1 MSGGKGGGQS
11 TKTEIPVWAE
21 EATKRNLAR
30 AEDVQRIGYM
40 PYYGPD
46 VAAFNPTQQLA
57 MQNNMDAAAA
67 FGLASS
73 GQNAMAGMP
82 RATNYNGIQ
91 GYSSGGLYEQAV
103 AEFERNKPG
112 YAREYNDLFAKNSS
126 SNVPRYPTPPYPNFP
141 IMDDPNIPAGAGQQ
155 FPGPKI
161 PIINVMD
168 NYNGSMT
175 SMPKMPDVD
184 LSIVPPNSDLSM
196 TSPFQIP
203 LPSMPQMPQLPQLPA
218 QLPQLPA
225 QLPQLPAQLPQ
236 LPAQLPQLPAQLPQ
250 LPAQLPQLPAQLP
263 QLPAQLPQ
271 LPAQLPQLPAQLPQ
285 LPAQL
290 PQLPAQ
296 LPQLPAQM
304 PQMPYQTQPAEG
316 LLGSGIGTSVNAGPI
331 PTGRGVADGVQMPS
345 QDYMRMLRDFQTQGG
360 SVGENATK
368 KLAEAQAII
377 DANQSQPQMPQLPQ
391 IPQMVFE
398 RNMMPG
404 QVGMA
409 GPQQPLMQD
418 VKDAGYPVRTALPI
432 PAAMPKQNID
442 EMMKGLRNTRSNF

>member
-67 FGLASS
+67 FGLASP

-126 SNVPRYPTPPYPNFP
+126 SNVPPYPTPPYPNFP
-141 IMDDPNIPAGAGQQ
+141 VMDDPNIPAGAGQQ
-155 FPGPKI
+155 FPGPVI

-225 QLPQLPAQLPQ
+225 QLAS
-236 LPAQLPQLPAQLPQ
+236 ASCSA
-250 LPAQLPQLPAQLP
+250 
-263 QLPAQLPQ
+263 
-271 LPAQLPQLPAQLPQ
+271 
-285 LPAQL
+285 
-290 PQLPAQ
+290 
-296 LPQLPAQM
+296 
-304 PQMPYQTQPAEG
+304 
-316 LLGSGIGTSVNAGPI
+316 TSA
-331 PTGRGVADGVQMPS
+331 S
-345 QDYMRMLRDFQTQGG
+345 
-360 SVGENATK
+360 
-368 KLAEAQAII
+368 
-377 DANQSQPQMPQLPQ
+377 
-391 IPQMVFE
+391 
-398 RNMMPG
+398 
-404 QVGMA
+404 
-409 GPQQPLMQD
+409 
-418 VKDAGYPVRTALPI
+418 
-432 PAAMPKQNID
+432 
-442 EMMKGLRNTRSNF
+442 

>member
-46 VAAFNPTQQLA
+46 VAAF
-57 MQNNMDAAAA
+57 
-67 FGLASS
+67 GLASP

-203 LPSMPQMPQLPQLPA
+203 LPSMPQMP
-218 QLPQLPA
+218 
-225 QLPQLPAQLPQ
+225 
-236 LPAQLPQLPAQLPQ
+236 
-250 LPAQLPQLPAQLP
+250 
-263 QLPAQLPQ
+263 QLPQ

>member
-67 FGLASS
+67 FGLASP

-250 LPAQLPQLPAQLP
+250 LPAQLPQLPAQNALSNSACRRSSWLRYWHLC
-263 QLPAQLPQ
+263 QCW
-271 LPAQLPQLPAQLPQ
+271 
-285 LPAQL
+285 
-290 PQLPAQ
+290 
-296 LPQLPAQM
+296 
-304 PQMPYQTQPAEG
+304 PYPDRSWRCGWRT
-316 LLGSGIGTSVNAGPI
+316 NA
-331 PTGRGVADGVQMPS
+331 
-345 QDYMRMLRDFQTQGG
+345 
-360 SVGENATK
+360 
-368 KLAEAQAII
+368 
-377 DANQSQPQMPQLPQ
+377 
-391 IPQMVFE
+391 
-398 RNMMPG
+398 
-404 QVGMA
+404 
-409 GPQQPLMQD
+409 
-418 VKDAGYPVRTALPI
+418 
-432 PAAMPKQNID
+432 
-442 EMMKGLRNTRSNF
+442 

>member
-67 FGLASS
+67 FGLASP

-82 RATNYNGIQ
+82 SATDYNGIQ
-91 GYSSGGLYEQAV
+91 GYSSGGLYDQAV

-126 SNVPRYPTPPYPNFP
+126 SNVPSYPTPPYPNFP
-141 IMDDPNIPAGAGQQ
+141 VGGVADLNIPAGAGQQ
-155 FPGPKI
+155 FPGPVI
-161 PIINVMD
+161 PNINVMD
-168 NYNGSMT
+168 NYGKNMT

-184 LSIVPPNSDLSM
+184 FSIVPPNSDLSM
-196 TSPFQIP
+196 TPPSQIP
-203 LPSMPQMPQLPQLPA
+203 LTSMPQMPQLPQIPAQMPQLPQIPAQMPQLPQMPQMPA
-218 QLPQLPA
+218 QLPQMPA
-225 QLPQLPAQLPQ
+225 QLPQ
-236 LPAQLPQLPAQLPQ
+236 
-250 LPAQLPQLPAQLP
+250 
-263 QLPAQLPQ
+263 
-271 LPAQLPQLPAQLPQ
+271 
-285 LPAQL
+285 
-290 PQLPAQ
+290 
-296 LPQLPAQM
+296 M
-304 PQMPYQTQPAEG
+304 
-316 LLGSGIGTSVNAGPI
+316 
-331 PTGRGVADGVQMPS
+331 
-345 QDYMRMLRDFQTQGG
+345 
-360 SVGENATK
+360 
-368 KLAEAQAII
+368 
-377 DANQSQPQMPQLPQ
+377 PQ

-418 VKDAGYPVRTALPI
+418 VKDAGYPVITALPI
-432 PAAMPKQNID
+432 PAAMPTQNID
-442 EMMKGLRNTRSNF
+442 DMMKELRNTRSIF

>member
-67 FGLASS
+67 FGLASP

-250 LPAQLPQLPAQLP
+250 LP
-263 QLPAQLPQ
+263 
-271 LPAQLPQLPAQLPQ
+271 
-285 LPAQL
+285 
-290 PQLPAQ
+290 QLPAQ

>member
-67 FGLASS
+67 FGLASP

-203 LPSMPQMPQLPQLPA
+203 LPSMPQMP
-218 QLPQLPA
+218 
-225 QLPQLPAQLPQ
+225 
-236 LPAQLPQLPAQLPQ
+236 
-250 LPAQLPQLPAQLP
+250 
-263 QLPAQLPQ
+263 
-271 LPAQLPQLPAQLPQ
+271 QLPQLPAQLPQ

>member
-67 FGLASS
+67 FGLASP

-126 SNVPRYPTPPYPNFP
+126 SNVPRYPTPPYKNRP
-141 IMDDPNIPAGAGQQ
+141 IMDDPNITAGAGQQ

-203 LPSMPQMPQLPQLPA
+203 LPSMPQMP
-218 QLPQLPA
+218 
-225 QLPQLPAQLPQ
+225 
-236 LPAQLPQLPAQLPQ
+236 
-250 LPAQLPQLPAQLP
+250 
-263 QLPAQLPQ
+263 
-271 LPAQLPQLPAQLPQ
+271 QLPQ